1 MTNQSITNSATLSHF
16 RSFLLIPEEAEDMW
30 HSYNLIAVDDIVTA
44 STIRKVCIE
53 SVIKDGLFLFV
64 YFKVQ
69 NETAT
74 GSSSSSRVRTMLTI
88 KVETIDYDTQACVL
102 RLKGRNQEENQY
114 VKVSYH
120 TIIIIFLN

>member
-1 MTNQSITNSATLSHF
+1 
-16 RSFLLIPEEAEDMW
+16 MW

-44 STIRKVCIE
+44 STIRKVCTE
-53 SVIKDGLFLFV
+53 NFIKVKLFLIV

-114 VKVSYH
+114 VKVSSL
-120 TIIIIFLN
+120 IIVFLN